1 MVVILASSAINYTLF
16 LFGRSKPALPTC
28 NTQYFVGFWKFSKKF
43 NDQIYIRPTTSS
55 LTVGWAAM
63 AIGNTVLRSILL
75 NFRVCSSLIEGF
87 YSLFL
92 SSVVVD
98 L

>member
-1 MVVILASSAINYTLF
+1 MVVMSASSAINYTLF

-28 NTQYFVGFWKFSKKF
+28 NTQYFVGFWKFLKKL
-43 NDQIYIRPTTSS
+43 NDQNYYWPTSNS
-55 LTVGWAAM
+55 LTVGWTEM
-63 AIGNTVLRSILL
+63 AIGNTVLRGILL
-75 NFRVCSSLIEGF
+75 NFRVCSSLIEGI
-87 YSLFL
+87 YNLFL